1 MTNEDIL
8 PADIENSLSIFNLE
22 KKEDSQERL
31 EAVEGIDTKLVLFA
45 PEFNCVKSAAIQAA
59 LNAIK
64 VDFSWSNHKDHV
76 LLNHNGIDTIQL
88 LVMDVHSEEL
98 FQNATEI
105 TLLIE
110 RYKGKKRERCKSIA
124 YELTIIAFDNSQS
137 EGIGYL
143 SDKTGIDKEFLLGGV
158 QNLPF
163 TFFSTSNVG
172 LSNEIISGFSAKG
185 YGQIIDFKIQNE
197 NKYKQSGW
205 KLAVYPD
212 PEIEFRPNK
221 IAIDAKH
228 KVLILGYDNYFK
240 PIIDQYSQVRAR
252 GYPMLKNAQKDFVLL
267 RFRIQAIIN
276 GQLFTSNVKEKIK
289 MSLKRE
295 PSQNI
300 ENLYKF
306 KISHK
311 LI

>member
-1 MTNEDIL
+1 MTNEHIL
-8 PADIENSLSIFNLE
+8 PVDVENSLSIFNL
-22 KKEDSQERL
+22 KQKEDSQGRL

-45 PEFNCVKSAAIQAA
+45 PEFNCVKTVAIQAA
-59 LNAIK
+59 LDAIK

-76 LLNHNGIDTIQL
+76 LKNHQGIDTTQL
-88 LVMDVHSEEL
+88 LVMDVHGEEL

-124 YELTIIAFDNSQS
+124 YELTIISLDSAQS
-137 EGIGYL
+137 ESIGYL

-185 YGQIIDFKIQNE
+185 YGQIIDFKIE
-197 NKYKQSGW
+197 TDNKYKQSGW
-205 KLAVYPD
+205 KLGIYPD
-212 PEIEFRPNK
+212 PEIAFRPNK

-240 PIIDQYSQVRAR
+240 PIIDQNSQVRAR

-267 RFRIQAIIN
+267 RFKIQAVIN

-300 ENLYKF
+300 ENLYEF